1 MCVWRTVCA
10 YGHLIVDGNNI
21 VKKKKVHKR
30 YLQRTQNLGYV
41 FNDQFNDLREA
52 CLLSNV

>member
-21 VKKKKVHKR
+21 VKKKKGPQEIFTKNTESGLCV
-30 YLQRTQNLGYV
+30 Q
-41 FNDQFNDLREA
+41 
-52 CLLSNV
+52 